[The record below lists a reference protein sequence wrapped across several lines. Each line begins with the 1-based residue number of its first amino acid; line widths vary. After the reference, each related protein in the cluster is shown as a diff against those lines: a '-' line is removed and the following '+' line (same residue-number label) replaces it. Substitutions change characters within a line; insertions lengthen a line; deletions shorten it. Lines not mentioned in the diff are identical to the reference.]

1 MIDPDTSGIWWE
13 IGFILFLILLNGFFA
28 ASEIAMISVKKAK
41 LKQMSEEGHR
51 RAKTVL
57 TLVEQPGKFLATIQ
71 FGITLAGFLASASA
85 AISIGQVLSDFLRG
99 LASPWLAD
107 ASGEIAIFL
116 ITICIAYLTLVFGE
130 LVPKRLALT
139 KSESV
144 ALGVAPI
151 ISGMDKIFA
160 PVVWLLSASTNGVVR
175 IFGIKGKES
184 GTQVTEEEIRM
195 LLDVGEEEGLFR
207 EDGKDM
213 INSIF
218 EFDDTILREVM
229 TPRTEIVAIDMDAD
243 IQEIAEQAR
252 YSRIPVYREDLDDII
267 GIFYV
272 KDLMP
277 FLCGKPAEEFS
288 VASLMREPVF
298 VPDTKKTDEL
308 FREMQQKKIHMA
320 IVIDEYG
327 GTAGLV
333 TIEDLLEEIVGNIF
347 DEYDE
352 EEIDYECVDE
362 NTYTVNGRLSIEE
375 VNELLHSQLP
385 EEEDYETIAGFVI
398 GLLGHIPVGG
408 EEVEYDG
415 MTFTVGEVEER
426 RVESIIIKKNPE
438 TGEKS
443 VQE

>member
-1 MIDPDTSGIWWE
+1 MEPDTSGIWLE
-13 IGFILFLILLNGFFA
+13 FIIIFLLLIISGFLA
-28 ASEIAMISVKKAK
+28 ASEIAVISVKKSNI
-41 LKQMSEEGHR
+41 KQLADNGNR
-51 RAKTVL
+51 RAGVIL
-57 TLVEQPGKFLATIQ
+57 RLLERPGRFIATSK
-71 FGITLAGFLASASA
+71 FGITVAGFLACSMV
-85 AISIGQVLSDFLRG
+85 VLLLDDFLRG
-99 LASPWLAD
+99 LTRNFGI
-107 ASGEIAIFL
+107 SGLTEISSGVAVFL
-116 ITICIAYLTLVFGE
+116 IVLVMTYLFLVFGE
-130 LVPKRLALT
+130 LVPKRVALT
-139 KSESV
+139 RSEAV
-144 ALGVAPI
+144 TLRIANFINFFVKLFTPFVWALDV
-151 ISGMDKIFA
+151 
-160 PVVWLLSASTNGVVR
+160 STNIIIKPFGVR
-175 IFGIKGKES
+175 GKES
-184 GTQVTEEEIRM
+184 GTQVTEEEIRLM
-195 LLDVGEEEGLFR
+195 LDVGEEEGLFR
-207 EDGKDM
+207 EAGKDM

-229 TPRTEIVAIDMDAD
+229 TPRTEIVAIDVDAD
-243 IQEIAEQAR
+243 IAEIAEQAR

-277 FLCGKPAEEFS
+277 FLCGKPAEDFS
-288 VASLMREPVF
+288 VLSLMREPVL

-408 EEVEYDG
+408 EEVEFEG
-415 MTFTVGEVEER
+415 MTLTVGDVEER
-426 RVESIIIKKNPE
+426 RIETIIIRKNPAQAE
-438 TGEKS
+438 A
-443 VQE
+443 

>member
-1 MIDPDTSGIWWE
+1 MEPDTSGIWVE
-13 IGFILFLILLNGFFA
+13 FGLIVLLLVISGFLA
-28 ASEIAMISVKKAK
+28 ASEIAVISVKKSNI
-41 LKQMSEEGHR
+41 KQLADNGHR
-51 RAKTVL
+51 RAGVVL
-57 TLVEQPGKFLATIQ
+57 KLLEQPGRFIATSK
-71 FGITLAGFLASASA
+71 FGITLAGFLACTMTVLLLGNLFSGQIDGASKA
-85 AISIGQVLSDFLRG
+85 G
-99 LASPWLAD
+99 LVD
-107 ASGEIAIFL
+107 IYGGFAIFFIVL
-116 ITICIAYLTLVFGE
+116 LMTYVFLVFGE
-130 LVPKRLALT
+130 LVPKRVALT
-139 KSESV
+139 RSEEVTIRV
-144 ALGVAPI
+144 ANLINFFVKLFTP
-151 ISGMDKIFA
+151 F
-160 PVVWLLSASTNGVVR
+160 VWVLDVSTNIIIKPFGV
-175 IFGIKGKES
+175 KGKES
-184 GTQVTEEEIRM
+184 GTQVTEEEIRLM
-195 LLDVGEEEGLFR
+195 LDVGEEEGLFR
-207 EDGKDM
+207 EAGKDM

-229 TPRTEIVAIDMDAD
+229 TPRTEIVAIDVDAD
-243 IQEIAEQAR
+243 IAEIAEQAR

-277 FLCGKPAEEFS
+277 FLCGKPAEDFS
-288 VASLMREPVF
+288 VLSLMREPVL

-385 EEEDYETIAGFVI
+385 EEDDYETIAGFVI
-398 GLLGHIPVGG
+398 GLLGHIPAGG
-408 EEVEYDG
+408 EEVEFAD

-426 RVESIIIKKNPE
+426 RIETIIIRKNPAQAE
-438 TGEKS
+438 A
-443 VQE
+443 